1 MGGRV
6 GGGGG
11 WGVDEVEGAGRRAQ
25 WCSGT
30 EKLGVNDQAEGDRFD
45 SPM

>member
-1 MGGRV
+1 MRWRGR
-6 GGGGG
+6 GGGLS
-11 WGVDEVEGAGRRAQ
+11 GVAGR
-25 WCSGT
+25 